1 MKVLNFQ
8 RHLNELRNND
18 KIGDSFIILEHDDVY
33 TSGVHYKGNTKGII
47 KTERGGYLTYHGP
60 GQLVTYF
67 IVNLKERKMNA
78 MDIII
83 KIQNTIMELLEKY
96 GIEAHAEFNEK
107 TGVWVGNKKICSIGL
122 AIKGF
127 STLHGM
133 ALNVNTD
140 LNKFL
145 KINPCNFNPDIM
157 TSMENILGNR
167 LNYGKIKGEY
177 LKILLKDFNI
187 EKYSIIKSIENNY

>member
-1 MKVLNFQ
+1 MESNVYIFDRMDYQNVLNFQ
-8 RHLNELRNND
+8 RHLNDLRNDD

-33 TSGVHYKGNTKGII
+33 TAGVHYSGDTEGII

-67 IVNLKERKMNA
+67 IVNLKERKINA
-78 MDIII
+78 KDIII
-83 KIQNTIMELLEKY
+83 MIQKTVMELLEKY
-96 GIEAHAEFNEK
+96 GIEAHGEFNEK
-107 TGVWVGNKKICSIGL
+107 TGVWVENKKICSIGL

-140 LNKFL
+140 LRKFL
-145 KINPCNFNPDIM
+145 KINPCNFTPDIM
-157 TSMENILGNR
+157 TSMENILGNG
-167 LNYGKIKGEY
+167 LNFHE
-177 LKILLKDFNI
+177 I
-187 EKYSIIKSIENNY
+187 EKE